1 MKKILVLC
9 TALLFCGS
17 MVFAQDRTITG
28 TVNDETGSPI
38 SFATIAETG
47 TKNATTANA
56 NGFYSIKMQGSGT
69 LTVTAVGFNQAIFSV
84 TGNTMDAVLTRSAT
98 ELSTIVVTAAG
109 IKREEKTIGYAV
121 SQVSPDDLLQKSEP
135 DLLKSLQGQVAGVDI
150 RSGQGTPGAAS
161 RIQIRGNSSFFG
173 DNQPLIIVDG
183 VPYSNE
189 SVRTTSSALR
199 GGGAYGSGI
208 ANLDPNDIASMSILK
223 GSSAGALYGSR
234 ASNGVIIITTK
245 SGSVSRTKKG
255 MEVNVRSSVSFENI
269 ANLPEYQNKFGT
281 GSSGIAGNA
290 NGSWGAEFK
299 PGDSLDVWPSIGKA
313 YPDLYPTGKVP
324 YQAYPNNVRDQFTT
338 GVITENSVGFN
349 TGDEKTSFS
358 LTGSQLNHSGYVP
371 NNKYERTN
379 LSAGGGAKLSM
390 GLNIRGNFS
399 YTRAKQDGGLFGE
412 NQVGS
417 TSSQFAR
424 TMFLGR
430 SWDPNVPIEDKN
442 GNSISWVGDQADN
455 PKWAA
460 KYNKQTSYDERIV
473 AGVHADIN
481 ITKWARLDYNIG
493 NNVFYLD
500 RTEIQEVSSRNTKG
514 RLGKDNYRRQEL
526 ESTLLLSLTPE
537 IGEDFSVKATLGTN
551 YNQRTVNR
559 LRARGGYRA
568 ANTGYIVRGLYTL
581 DNFID
586 AERDIENTYSRRRL
600 FGVFGDLTFGF
611 KNYAF
616 VTVTGRNDISST
628 LPAANRSYFYPSVSG
643 SFIFS
648 DALQLKGDILDY
660 GKIRGGY
667 AKVGRDADPYNEF
680 NSFVLQN
687 PFLNQPA
694 GAVSVDSKGGANL
707 QPEFTTELELGTH
720 LSFFRRR
727 FEFDFTYYEKEST
740 NLLAG
745 VTVPS
750 TTGYQ
755 TLYTNFGAITNKGIE
770 IEATVRPFT
779 GAFSWEL
786 KGVFT
791 QNKNM
796 VTALA
801 EGMTHLEL
809 GGGTSDATTGFEVG
823 KPWGFLYGTKS
834 LRDSATGQLLIDP
847 SAGSMI
853 EDPASAMIGDPNPLY
868 KMGITN
874 TFRYKGFIL
883 TALFDMTQGGDLYS
897 VTMSSE
903 LGRGVTR
910 DTEDRGA
917 GWIIPGVYGDA
928 VTEKAIL
935 SGGKTIPNQSRIS
948 TNDIY
953 FSPSGG
959 NTFAINTTSE
969 WNVYDATVYRL
980 REVSIGY
987 EIPKTALKGLKISSA
1002 TFSITGRNLWFLAPG
1017 FPKYTN
1023 FDPESSSYGAAST
1036 QGLEF
1041 SAAPTTRRIG
1051 LNLNVTF

>member
-1 MKKILVLC
+1 MRKILVLLPM
-9 TALLFCGS
+9 LLFFGS
-17 MVFAQDRTITG
+17 IVFAQGRTITG
-28 TVNDETGSPI
+28 TVNDETGNPI

-56 NGFYSIKMQGSGT
+56 EGAFSITMQGSGT
-69 LTVTAVGFNQAIFSV
+69 LTVTAVGFNAAVFPA
-84 TGNTMDAVLTRSAT
+84 TGTSLVAVLSRSAT

-109 IKREEKTIGYAV
+109 IRREEKTIGYAV
-121 SQVSPDDLLQKSEP
+121 SQVKPDDLLQKSEP

-150 RSGQGTPGAAS
+150 RSGQGTPGAAT

-183 VPYSNE
+183 VPYSNN
-189 SVRTTSSALR
+189 SVSTTGSLT

-208 ANLDPNDIASMSILK
+208 ANLDPNDIASMNILK

-269 ANLPEYQNKFGT
+269 ANLPEYQNKYGT
-281 GSSGIAGNA
+281 GSNGIAANA

-299 PGDSLDVWPSIGKA
+299 PGDSLGVWPSIGNA
-313 YPDLYPTGKVP
+313 YPELYPTGKVP

-338 GVITENSVGFN
+338 GLITENSVGFN

-371 NNKYERTN
+371 NNKYNRTN
-379 LSAGGGAKLSM
+379 LSAGGAAKLSM

-399 YTRAKQDGGLFGE
+399 YARSRQDGGLFGE

-430 SWDPNVPIEDKN
+430 SWDPNVPFEDKN

-460 KYNKQTSYDERIV
+460 KYNKQTTYDERLV

-514 RLGKDNYRRQEL
+514 KLAKESYRRQEL
-526 ESTLLLSLTPE
+526 ESTLLLTLTPE
-537 IGEDFSVKATLGTN
+537 IGEDFSLKSTLGTN
-551 YNQRTVNR
+551 YNQQTVTDV
-559 LRARGGYRA
+559 LATGGFRAT
-568 ANTGYIVRGLYTL
+568 NVGYITRGLYTL
-581 DNFID
+581 DNFVD
-586 AERDIENTYSRRRL
+586 AERAISNTYSRRRL
-600 FGVFGDLTFGF
+600 FGVFGDLTLGY
-611 KNYAF
+611 KNLAF

-648 DALQLKGDILDY
+648 DALNLRGNILDY
-660 GKIRGGY
+660 GKLRGGY
-667 AKVGRDADPYNEF
+667 AKVGRDAGPYNQF
-680 NSFVLQN
+680 NIFSLGD
-687 PFLNQPA
+687 PFLGQPA
-694 GAVSVDSKGGANL
+694 GAVSVNSKGGEGL
-707 QPEFTTELELGTH
+707 QPEFTTELELGTE
-720 LSFFRRR
+720 LSFFNRR
-727 FEFDFTYYEKEST
+727 FEVDFTWYDKNST

-750 TTGYQ
+750 STGYQ
-755 TLYTNFGAITNKGIE
+755 TLYTNFGAISNKGIE
-770 IEATVRPFT
+770 IEATVRPFI
-779 GAFSWEL
+779 GDFSWEL

-791 QNKNM
+791 QNKNI
-796 VTALA
+796 VTELT
-801 EGMTHLEL
+801 EGMTHLDL
-809 GGGTSDATTGFEVG
+809 GGGTTDATTGFEVG

-834 LRDSATGQLLIDP
+834 LRDSASGQLLIDP
-847 SAGSMI
+847 GTGSMI
-853 EDPASAMIGDPNPLY
+853 EDPKSTMIGDPNPQY

-874 TFRYKGFIL
+874 TFRYKGFVL
-883 TALFDMTQGGDLYS
+883 SAMFDMTQGGDLYS
-897 VTMSSE
+897 VTMSSQ

-928 VTEKAIL
+928 VTGKAIL

-959 NTFAINTTSE
+959 NTFAVNTTSE

-987 EIPKTALKGLKISSA
+987 EIPKSALKGLRISSA
-1002 TFSITGRNLWFLAPG
+1002 TFSVTGRNLWFLAPG

-1023 FDPESSSYGAAST
+1023 FDPESSSFGSSSI

-1041 SAAPTTRRIG
+1041 SAAPTTKRIG